1 MSPAAWLS
9 CSLGGMSTPL
19 ISGSTRSNPR
29 RFEVLT
35 FIVVFLLATQVGFR
49 FIGGYLYLIYT
60 YGFQRVQSEHLHL
73 LKMGKTDPWIV
84 SNGDQIA
91 GGGFPWFLVAAGIS
105 IAFFL
110 PAYLLIYR
118 FLPKRKD
125 KNAA

>member
-1 MSPAAWLS
+1 
-9 CSLGGMSTPL
+9 MSTPL